1 MLSAF
6 PSTEGGSMLL
16 GHRHYFVKE
25 HVAVLKLTDT
35 YDILDPETQ
44 QPLGIAKEE
53 PPTWAKYLR
62 LVVNKHFLPTAVNV
76 YEAGGAGGGRPVV
89 SITKSLSF
97 LRAKVSVVDGTG
109 RPLGYLR
116 SKLFSLGGGFW
127 VMDTADRQVAEVK
140 GDWKGWNFRFLG
152 PDGREIGTV
161 TKKWA
166 GVGKELFT
174 SADNYMI
181 SLPDVSP
188 ESAALL
194 LAAGLAI
201 DVVFKEQS

>member
-1 MLSAF
+1 
-6 PSTEGGSMLL
+6 MLL
-16 GHRHYFVKE
+16 GRTTYFVKE
-25 HVAVLKLTDT
+25 HVGLMKLADT
-35 YDILDPETQ
+35 YDILDPETGQ
-44 QPLGIAKEE
+44 QLGLAKEE

-76 YEAGGAGGGRPVV
+76 YETEGQPPVL
-89 SITKSLSF
+89 SIRKPPSF
-97 LRAKVSVVDGTG
+97 LRAKVSVHDATG
-109 RPLGYLR
+109 RTLGHFE

-127 VMDTADRQVAEVK
+127 VMDSAERQVAEVK
-140 GDWKGWNFRFLG
+140 GDWKGWNFSFLG

-181 SLPDVSP
+181 ALQEVSP
-188 ESAALL
+188 ANASLL

-201 DVVFKEQS
+201 DVVFKEQG

>member
-1 MLSAF
+1 
-6 PSTEGGSMLL
+6 MLL

-25 HVAVLKLTDT
+25 HVAVFKLTDM

-44 QPLGIAKEE
+44 QLLGVAKEE
-53 PPTWAKYLR
+53 PPSWAKYLR
-62 LVVNKHFLPTAVNV
+62 LAVNKHFLPTAVNV
-76 YEAGGAGGGRPVV
+76 YEAGGGVEGPPVV
-89 SITKSLSF
+89 SIRKSFSF
-97 LRAKVSVVDGTG
+97 LRSNVSVVDGTG
-109 RPLGYLR
+109 RPLGYFK

-181 SLPDVSP
+181 SLPEASP
-188 ESAALL
+188 ASASLL